1 MAKLFSTSKDS
12 YADSDTHCIYC
23 GHQVV
28 RKGKVTISEDGEF
41 IRIRYHCRHFSC
53 GKEFDGVYRFLD
65 FDLPEERK
73 YGAL

>member
-1 MAKLFSTSKDS
+1 MHESSSTFKDS
-12 YADSDTHCIYC
+12 YADSDTFCIHC
-23 GHQVV
+23 GKTTTRQ
-28 RKGKVTISEDGEF
+28 GKVTISEDKEF
-41 IRIRYHCRHFSC
+41 IRIRYYCRAVGC